1 MAFWVAVV
9 WGAAN
14 AISSLLIIAGVGVA
28 VVVVAIV
35 LARLLAWLVRE
46 LRRRPPPPR

>member
-14 AISSLLIIAGVGVA
+14 AISSLLIIAGVGV
-28 VVVVAIV
+28 VVTVVLVV
-35 LARLLAWLVRE
+35 LARLIAWLVRE
-46 LRRRPPPPR
+46 LRRPPPPG